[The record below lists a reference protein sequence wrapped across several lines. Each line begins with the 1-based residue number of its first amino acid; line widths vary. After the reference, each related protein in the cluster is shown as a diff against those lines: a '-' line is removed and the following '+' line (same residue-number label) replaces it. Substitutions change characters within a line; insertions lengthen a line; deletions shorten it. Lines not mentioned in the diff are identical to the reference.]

1 MKSYFPLHCISHLNM
16 WNVPLTDITNIK
28 LSLKTFHSRFEYST
42 ACLNLAAVNNQRY
55 YVIRHRC
62 YDDKVMT
69 YCITNYAMV
78 LGLLCVLLSVYRP
91 CLKAMN
97 RYAPVPPIKNSPTN
111 KKQTNNVNNK
121 TKNTNKMSEE
131 TFQQLDDNFNLEGVN
146 VGTILP
152 ELSRRLNRLNQY
164 EEFSTEVRSSPCSM
178 L

>member
-1 MKSYFPLHCISHLNM
+1 
-16 WNVPLTDITNIK
+16 
-28 LSLKTFHSRFEYST
+28 
-42 ACLNLAAVNNQRY
+42 
-55 YVIRHRC
+55 
-62 YDDKVMT
+62 
-69 YCITNYAMV
+69 
-78 LGLLCVLLSVYRP
+78 
-91 CLKAMN
+91 MN